1 VTGLGESV
9 AARIG
14 RFSGEL
20 LLPGAP
26 GYEDARRVHN
36 GMIDKHPALI
46 ARCRDTA
53 DVAAAVDAARESGAE
68 LSVRGG
74 GHNVAGRAVTDSG
87 VMVDLALMRDVA
99 VDPARRLA
107 RAGGG
112 ATWGLLDR
120 ATQQHGLAV
129 TGGMI
134 SSTGIAGLTLGGG
147 LGWLMGRYG
156 LTVDN
161 LVSAEVVTA
170 NGAVVTASDAFHP
183 DLFWALRGGGGNFG
197 VVCSFEY
204 RLHAVG
210 PSVTGIRVVHPF
222 DRAEDVLRL
231 YRDLTT
237 DGPDDL
243 TMNAALAHA
252 PDGRGTKVA
261 AIVGCHIG
269 TPEQAHRDLEPL
281 RRTGSPLVVE
291 IGPMPYVT
299 VNSFLDPG
307 YPRGALNYWKSSF
320 LRDLGDTAIE
330 TIVDAY
336 RSCPSPG
343 SSFVLENLHGQVTR
357 VPVEATA
364 VPHRQHGYNFL
375 ITSVWHDADTS
386 ERNVDWT
393 RQAFARVHPFT
404 SSRRYVNYIADD
416 EAGDDAVREA
426 YGPNYARLVEVKRAY
441 DPANLFCLNQ
451 NIRPPA
457 GEGRP

>member
-1 VTGLGESV
+1 
-9 AARIG
+9 
-14 RFSGEL
+14 
-20 LLPGAP
+20 
-26 GYEDARRVHN
+26 
-36 GMIDKHPALI
+36 
-46 ARCRDTA
+46 
-53 DVAAAVDAARESGAE
+53 
-68 LSVRGG
+68 
-74 GHNVAGRAVTDSG
+74 
-87 VMVDLALMRDVA
+87 VA

-170 NGAVVTASDAFHP
+170 DGAVVTASDASHP

-269 TPEQAHRDLEPL
+269 TPVQADRDLEPL